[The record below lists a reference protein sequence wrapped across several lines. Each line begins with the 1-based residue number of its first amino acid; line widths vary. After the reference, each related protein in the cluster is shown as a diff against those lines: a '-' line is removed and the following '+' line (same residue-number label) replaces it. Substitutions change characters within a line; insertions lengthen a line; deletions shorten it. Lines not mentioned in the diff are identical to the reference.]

1 MKVRGA
7 ALLETVVPL
16 TGVAVV
22 LGAGLYH
29 HGHTMPTT
37 LGLILSGTA
46 CLALALRRVRPVE
59 TVVLT
64 AALALPVIVVDEILG
79 PYTLLLVAGALF
91 SLALSGPHTRRIV
104 GGLGCAGVIVA
115 GEFVNSDRPGF
126 LNTAQHVGVLLGS
139 ILAVEALRTR
149 RDYRSL
155 LGERR
160 ALLDT
165 TREQETQQRM
175 QEERL
180 RIARDLHDV
189 VAHTLTTIN
198 VQASVAVHLLDTRP
212 EQARH
217 ALAVIEEAS
226 RDGIDELRAI
236 LGVLRHSE
244 VGASMTPTPGID
256 EVSDLVD
263 LARGAGLQAQFDV
276 SGDRPSRLSEAV
288 SHAAYRIV
296 QESLTNAAR
305 HSTAANV
312 YVRVAFAREHLQ
324 LTVVNASRAHENGS
338 RPPPTDSSGAIA
350 FNGVSSRVG
359 IVGMTER
366 AEAVGGTLTARQS
379 AYSFLVSAR
388 LPYRAGAGQ

>member
-1 MKVRGA
+1 MKVHGA
-7 ALLETVVPL
+7 LLLETVVPL

-22 LGAGLYH
+22 LGAGHFH
-29 HGHTMPTT
+29 HADATPTT
-37 LGLILSGTA
+37 LGLILSGAA
-46 CLALALRRVRPVE
+46 CLALALRRVRPAQ
-59 TVVLT
+59 TVALT
-64 AALALPVIVVDEILG
+64 AAPALPVVAVDEILG
-79 PYTLLLVAGALF
+79 PYALLLVAGALF
-91 SLALSGPHTRRIV
+91 SLALSGSHLRRIV
-104 GGLGCAGVIVA
+104 GGLGAAGAIVA
-115 GEFVNSDRPGF
+115 GELVNSDRPGV
-126 LNTAQHVGVLLGS
+126 LATAQHVGVLLGS
-139 ILAVEALRTR
+139 ILAIEALRTR

-165 TREQETQQRM
+165 TREQETQQRL

-217 ALAVIEEAS
+217 ALGVIEEAS

-236 LGVLRHSE
+236 LGVLRQSE
-244 VGASMTPTPGID
+244 VSASMAPTPGID
-256 EVSDLVD
+256 EVSELVE
-263 LARGAGLQAQFDV
+263 LARGAGLRAQFDV
-276 SGDRPSRLSEAV
+276 AGVRPGRLSEAV

-305 HSTAANV
+305 HSTTANV
-312 YVRVAFAREHLQ
+312 YVRVAFAREHVA
-324 LTVVNASRAHENGS
+324 LTVVNASQAQGNGA
-338 RPPPTDSSGAIA
+338 RRPPTDSSGAIA

-366 AEAVGGTLTARQS
+366 AEAVGGTLTTRQS
-379 AYSFLVSAR
+379 AYSFLVSAN
-388 LPYRAGAGQ
+388 LPYRASVGQ

>member
-7 ALLETVVPL
+7 VLLETVVPL
-16 TGVAVV
+16 TGVVVV

-29 HGHTMPTT
+29 RHTTPTT

-59 TVVLT
+59 TVALT
-64 AALALPVIVVDEILG
+64 AALALTVVAVDEVLG

-91 SLALSGPHTRRIV
+91 SLALSASPTRRIV
-104 GGLGCAGVIVA
+104 GGLGCAGAVAA
-115 GEFVNSDRPGF
+115 GEFVNSDHPGQ
-126 LNTAQHVGVLLGS
+126 LATAQHVGMMLGS

-165 TREQETQQRM
+165 TREQETQQRL

-244 VGASMTPTPGID
+244 VGASMAPTPGID

-276 SGDRPSRLSEAV
+276 AGVRPSRLSEAV

-324 LTVVNASRAHENGS
+324 LTVVNASQGHETARGRS
-338 RPPPTDSSGAIA
+338 RP
-350 FNGVSSRVG
+350 
-359 IVGMTER
+359 
-366 AEAVGGTLTARQS
+366 TAP
-379 AYSFLVSAR
+379 V
-388 LPYRAGAGQ
+388 P

>member
-16 TGVAVV
+16 TGVVV
-22 LGAGLYH
+22 VFGAGLYH
-29 HGHTMPTT
+29 RDSSPTA
-37 LGLILSGTA
+37 LGLVLSGAA
-46 CLALALRRVRPVE
+46 CLTLALRRARPWE
-59 TVVLT
+59 TVGLT
-64 AALALPVIVVDEILG
+64 AALTLPVLAFDDVLG
-79 PYTLLLVAGALF
+79 PYALLLTAGALF
-91 SLALSGPHTRRIV
+91 SLGLSASHLRRIL
-104 GGLGCAGVIVA
+104 GGLGCIGVIVA
-115 GEFVNSDRPGF
+115 ARFADPDS
-126 LNTAQHVGVLLGS
+126 LATAQHVAMMLGS
-139 ILAVEALRTR
+139 ILAVEALRTQSK
-149 RDYRSL
+149 YRSL

-160 ALLDT
+160 ALLNT
-165 TREQETQQRM
+165 TREQETQQRL
-175 QEERL
+175 QEDRL

-236 LGVLRHSE
+236 LGVLRSSE
-244 VGASMTPTPGID
+244 AGASKAPTPGID
-256 EVSDLVD
+256 DVKDLVD
-263 LARGAGLQAQFDV
+263 LANGAGLRAHFDV
-276 SGDRPSRLSEAV
+276 AGERPKRLSEAV
-288 SHAAYRIV
+288 SHAVYRIV

-312 YVRVAFAREHLQ
+312 YVRVAFEREHLQ
-324 LTVVNASRAHENGS
+324 LTVANASQGQANGS
-338 RPPPTDSSGAIA
+338 RPAPTDSSGAMT

-366 AEAVGGTLTARQS
+366 AEAVGGTLTTRQS
-379 AYSFLVSAR
+379 AYSFLVSAK
-388 LPYRAGAGQ
+388 LPYRTGAAQ